1 VTALS
6 RSRRRTAVLSAAS
19 SPGSDVWTPV
29 ERQLFRNAFHAH
41 KKDFYLIQKKV
52 KPGG

>member
-1 VTALS
+1 
-6 RSRRRTAVLSAAS
+6 
-19 SPGSDVWTPV
+19 VWTPV